1 MEGLVALD
9 WVTTTLDLYGATER
23 GASPRRAAPHARTHH
38 GAAGWGAP
46 RAQAL
51 QRGGVPVSVRV
62 TRGLEAAAACGQL
75 RNAHQ
80 KEPLPSFTPAAWM
93 MRRPG
98 QPDAPAWSAAAAER
112 LCCNCV

>member
-1 MEGLVALD
+1 M
-9 WVTTTLDLYGATER
+9 R
-23 GASPRRAAPHARTHH
+23 P
-38 GAAGWGAP
+38 GAAGRGAP

-80 KEPLPSFTPAAWM
+80 KEPLPSFARAA
-93 MRRPG
+93 
-98 QPDAPAWSAAAAER
+98 
-112 LCCNCV
+112 